1 MLTYDLTARGRKTM
15 YEYLYEAMKAD
26 ILSGRLTAGE
36 KLPSK
41 RAFAEHLQVSVKTVE
56 NTYEQLLL
64 EGYIRSE
71 EKRGY
76 FVNRLEVKNTAAPAY
91 ASFVTRFREEEYL
104 ADLTANNIQYDKF
117 PFATWAKIMRQTLTD
132 YDTSLLKTVPFNGVE
147 KLRVAIAE
155 HLYRYRGMQV
165 SPDHIIVGA
174 GTEYLYSRLL
184 QLLGNNAKFGVENP
198 GYRKIT
204 KLYEVGGVAWDYVDI
219 DGQGMKVEQLEQKGI
234 TVAHVSP
241 EHHFPIGLVMPVGRR
256 QELLR
261 WAAEE
266 PERYIV
272 EDDFDCEFRMVG
284 RPIPSMQ
291 SMDRNHRVI
300 YINTFSKTMV
310 PSLRIGYMVLPEKLM
325 ERYISTMNFY
335 SCTVSNFE
343 QYTLAA
349 FINKG
354 HFEKHINRLRIHYH
368 DKRDMLLQCIKSSP
382 LFNHVTIK
390 GEDAGLHFLMKIDT
404 ELTDEIICQRAA
416 AKGIRIMPLSKYY
429 YHPEKAMQHILV
441 VNYSSLTP
449 EQMTEATQ
457 AFNEILG

>member
-41 RAFAEHLQVSVKTVE
+41 RAFAGHLQVSVKTVE

-184 QLLGNNAKFGVENP
+184 QLLGKNAKFGVENP

-219 DGQGMKVEQLEQKGI
+219 DGQGMKVEQLKQRALLWRMCRRNTISPSDWSCRWEDGRSCFAGRRRSRSVISWRMISTVSSAWWADLSLPCSPWIGI
-234 TVAHVSP
+234 TELSISILFPKLWYRLYVSA
-241 EHHFPIGLVMPVGRR
+241 IWCCRR
-256 QELLR
+256 
-261 WAAEE
+261 
-266 PERYIV
+266 
-272 EDDFDCEFRMVG
+272 
-284 RPIPSMQ
+284 S
-291 SMDRNHRVI
+291 
-300 YINTFSKTMV
+300 
-310 PSLRIGYMVLPEKLM
+310 
-325 ERYISTMNFY
+325 
-335 SCTVSNFE
+335 
-343 QYTLAA
+343 
-349 FINKG
+349 
-354 HFEKHINRLRIHYH
+354 
-368 DKRDMLLQCIKSSP
+368 
-382 LFNHVTIK
+382 
-390 GEDAGLHFLMKIDT
+390 
-404 ELTDEIICQRAA
+404 
-416 AKGIRIMPLSKYY
+416 
-429 YHPEKAMQHILV
+429 
-441 VNYSSLTP
+441 
-449 EQMTEATQ
+449 
-457 AFNEILG
+457 